1 MQTIIIIVVLLL
13 LVIVFFP
20 TQEGFYTCSN
30 ILYPCIQQYHKD
42 TSDLIQPKLYVD
54 GLYTVAKNVFLK

>member
-1 MQTIIIIVVLLL
+1 MQNIIIITVLLI

-20 TQEGFYTCSN
+20 TEEGFYNCSN

-42 TSDLIQPKLYVD
+42 TNDLVKPKLYVD
-54 GLYTVAKNVFLK
+54 GLYTIAKNVFL